1 MSYLGM
7 KQLLEAGVH
16 FGHETKRWNPKMKRY
31 IFAERNGIFII
42 DLQKTLVES
51 EKSFNFLRDMA
62 GRGSTILFVGTKKQA
77 QEILAAE
84 AKRCGM
90 PFINERWL
98 GGLLTNFKTI
108 RTRVERLKDLQAM
121 FDDESILRFTK
132 KEQISMGKELQRLQR
147 YLGGI
152 RDMTRL
158 PDALFVIDPT
168 KEAIA
173 VKEANKLDIPVVALA
188 DTDSDPDVLDYIIP
202 GNDDAIRSIQL
213 VTARLSDVI
222 VEVKGGAD
230 EPVERPAE
238 EAPAQGQR
246 ETLPTPMSSPERT
259 IKAAAAMAEDQA
271 AAATVEKPAAPAA
284 AVEKPAAPAAA
295 KPEAPEA
302 EAATEAAAE
311 AAPVATAD
319 TEAAAEGAAE
329 GAAADAEAAPEA
341 PSEAKPRRRAKASAT
356 SDEDETSAEPAEQ
369 EQTEAASNDEDE
381 R

>member
-271 AAATVEKPAAPAA
+271 GTV

-302 EAATEAAAE
+302 AAATEAATDAATDAAADAAADAATE
-311 AAPVATAD
+311 AATD
-319 TEAAAEGAAE
+319 TEAAAEGAA
-329 GAAADAEAAPEA
+329 ADAEA

>member
-51 EKSFNFLRDMA
+51 EKAFAYLRDLA
-62 GRGSTILFVGTKKQA
+62 GRGGTILFVGTKKQA

-108 RTRVERLKDLQAM
+108 RTRVDRLRELESM
-121 FDDESILRFTK
+121 FEDESILRYTK
-132 KEQISMGKELQRLQR
+132 KEQIDMGKELQRLQR

-158 PDALFVIDPT
+158 PDALFIIDPT

-173 VKEANKLDIPVVALA
+173 VKEANKLGVPAVALA
-188 DTDSDPDVLDYIIP
+188 DTDSDPDVLDFIIP

-213 VTARLSDVI
+213 VTATLADVI
-222 VEVKGGAD
+222 VEVRGGAD
-230 EPVERPAE
+230 EPVELPVEAPVPGRVTRPLPTTASEQAIQAAVADATDHAPAE
-238 EAPAQGQR
+238 EA
-246 ETLPTPMSSPERT
+246 
-259 IKAAAAMAEDQA
+259 
-271 AAATVEKPAAPAA
+271 
-284 AVEKPAAPAAA
+284 
-295 KPEAPEA
+295 
-302 EAATEAAAE
+302 
-311 AAPVATAD
+311 
-319 TEAAAEGAAE
+319 
-329 GAAADAEAAPEA
+329 
-341 PSEAKPRRRAKASAT
+341 
-356 SDEDETSAEPAEQ
+356 
-369 EQTEAASNDEDE
+369 
-381 R
+381 